1 MDFDLGQP
9 GPSNFPRLDNE
20 FHDDADKLHS
30 DLVGLSLDAT
40 AASAAAGGKAEE
52 AEAGMWSLQLEDPR
66 KKRKGGDGGGE
77 GGGGGSGEGDLW
89 GEKRTVKQ
97 VQSIPANVEPLLA
110 TPPPFSRTVCFTES
124 KTHFTSV
131 FVCTYV
137 GWEWMCGVPPKLSFP
152 YSSTWLNKC

>member
-40 AASAAAGGKAEE
+40 AASAAAGGNAEE

-66 KKRKGGDGGGE
+66 KKRKGGDGAGD
-77 GGGGGSGEGDLW
+77 GGGGGSGGDLW

-97 VQSIPANVEPLLA
+97 VQRRRGRGRIRGTTFSHPS
-110 TPPPFSRTVCFTES
+110 PFLRDC
-124 KTHFTSV
+124 V
-131 FVCTYV
+131 FYR
-137 GWEWMCGVPPKLSFP
+137 E
-152 YSSTWLNKC
+152 